1 MKRAQARRDA
11 TVYMRLQASLA
22 AMLQCVVLIH
32 ARLIMFLH
40 TALLPSPLR
49 ALALAAL
56 LGTAL
61 PASAGITYQLE
72 RPAAAPGETVQIQA
86 VCFNDGDAGE
96 QWQPPSQLVVQW
108 RGADGTIVRSLA
120 TLASSPA
127 ALNIPVNNFARVAWN
142 TVVPRQARGLQA
154 LSIEG
159 EPTMMALDVTG
170 RENGTLASVPAQ
182 GPVID
187 AHTGQPVPVA
197 EVVAAGAA
205 PEAGPA
211 PADAARASWQAKPTA
226 FDAFRG
232 ALSEYQPIY
241 FAVGTRGGTT
251 ARFQISAKYRL
262 FNPPGGRK
270 PTFGENFYLGY
281 TQTSL
286 WDLESDSMPFI
297 DTTFNPSIFWLSDNL
312 WTSPSQNWRLG
323 LNTGIEHMSNGK
335 SGDDS
340 RSLND
345 AYIQPAVN
353 YRFDSGS
360 TLTFAP
366 KIRTYFAKESQN
378 PDYADYAGYV
388 DWNLRW
394 AQDDG
399 AVVSAMYRQ
408 GASRHRTT
416 QLDFAWPL
424 RRTWLDMNG
433 YLHLQY
439 FNGYGETLLGYN
451 QRNESQF
458 RIGLSLVP

>member
-1 MKRAQARRDA
+1 MFSD
-11 TVYMRLQASLA
+11 TV
-22 AMLQCVVLIH
+22 
-32 ARLIMFLH
+32 
-40 TALLPSPLR
+40 LPLSPLR
-49 ALALAAL
+49 ALTLAAL
-56 LGTAL
+56 LATAA
-61 PASAGITYQLE
+61 PAAAGITYQLE

-86 VCFNDGDAGE
+86 VFFNDGDAGT
-96 QWQPPSQLVVQW
+96 QWRPPGQLVVQW

-120 TLASSPA
+120 TLASPQA
-127 ALNIPVNNFARVAWN
+127 ALNIPVNNFARVAWS

-159 EPTMMALDVTG
+159 EPTMMALDVSG
-170 RENGTLASVPAQ
+170 RESGTLASVPAES
-182 GPVID
+182 PVVD
-187 AHTGQPVPVA
+187 ARTGQPLPAA
-197 EVVAAGAA
+197 EVTAMGAL

-211 PADAARASWQAKPTA
+211 PTDAAQAQWQARPTA
-226 FDAFRG
+226 FDAFRS
-232 ALSEYQPIY
+232 AISEYQPMY
-241 FAVGTRGGTT
+241 FALGTRGGTT

-262 FNPPGGRK
+262 FNPPGDRK
-270 PTFGENFYLGY
+270 ATFGENFYLGY

-286 WDLESDSMPFI
+286 WDLEGDSMPFI
-297 DTTFNPSIFWLSDNL
+297 DTTFNPSVFWLSDNL
-312 WTSPSQNWRLG
+312 WTSPSQNWRFG
-323 LNTGIEHMSNGK
+323 LNTGVEHMSNGK

-345 AYIQPAVN
+345 AYIQPAIN

-366 KIRTYFAKESQN
+366 KIKAYFGVEDEN
-378 PDYADYAGYV
+378 PDYHDYAGYV

-394 AQDDG
+394 AQDNG

-451 QRNESQF
+451 RRNESQF